1 MKFGWGLIFNVDI
14 WAVEELLKTW
24 GLLEMTRCMFYEE
37 SENGGSQ
44 KEATVYVKHPSKAD
58 QLIRTLMIMVKSYQL
73 TFKLTGPE

>member
-1 MKFGWGLIFNVDI
+1 
-14 WAVEELLKTW
+14 
-24 GLLEMTRCMFYEE
+24 MFYEK

-44 KEATVYVKHPSKAD
+44 KEATMYVKHPSKAD